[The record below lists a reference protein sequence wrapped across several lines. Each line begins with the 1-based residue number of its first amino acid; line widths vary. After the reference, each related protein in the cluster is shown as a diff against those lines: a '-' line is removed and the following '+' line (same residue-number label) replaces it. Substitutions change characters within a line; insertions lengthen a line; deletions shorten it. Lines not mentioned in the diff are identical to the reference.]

1 MKRVKGLVF
10 MCAAASCVATDA
22 LVTASIAAPSAHATP
37 VHAKKA
43 SASAPHSNEAMAAAK
58 EAARQASMKLLAP
71 GDEYFGP
78 LKLSY
83 IGIRNTLR
91 DIGLRYDV
99 NHDLAKQTFATAQL
113 TERSIRDWQKK
124 YPHDVQVPR
133 AIYFLQRVYTKVLSV
148 ESRERA
154 RVTATWLAS
163 DFHNSPQAKQLAKT
177 LASEHLAPLPP
188 PTPQPTQTP
197 AQPPYT
203 SIFGTAYPSE
213 FGPQLPAAEPT
224 PVAAPTPVAT
234 PTPKR

>member
-1 MKRVKGLVF
+1 MKRVTGLVF
-10 MCAAASCVATDA
+10 MCAAASCIATES
-22 LVTASIAAPSAHATP
+22 LPTASAATLAAHAIP
-37 VHAKKA
+37 LHPKKA
-43 SASAPHSNEAMAAAK
+43 SAFVKRSTEAQAAAK
-58 EAARQASMKLLAP
+58 EAARQAVMKLLAP

-83 IGIRNTLR
+83 IGIRNTLH

-124 YPHDVQVPR
+124 YPRDVQVPR
-133 AIYFLQRVYTKVLSV
+133 AIYFLQRLYTKVLSV

-154 RVTATWLAS
+154 RVTAMWLAS
-163 DFHNSPQAKQLAKT
+163 DFHTSPQAKQLAKT

-188 PTPQPTQTP
+188 PTPQPTQEP
-197 AQPPYT
+197 AQPPFT
-203 SIFGTAYPSE
+203 SIFGSAYPSE
-213 FGPQLPAAEPT
+213 FGT
-224 PVAAPTPVAT
+224 PVPAAAPTPVAT